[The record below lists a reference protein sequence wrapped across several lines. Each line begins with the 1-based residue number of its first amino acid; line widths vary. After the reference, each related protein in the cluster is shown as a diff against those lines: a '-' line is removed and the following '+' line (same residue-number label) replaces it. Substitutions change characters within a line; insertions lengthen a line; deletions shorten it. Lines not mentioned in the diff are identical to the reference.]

1 MTHIHWLG
9 AGLSSFPG
17 IRRLASRDMYL
28 TVWNR
33 TVSKAKQS
41 INHVNSSKIN
51 AKEFNLAKIEEELNE
66 GDIVISQLSASMH
79 LEIAKLCLKKNCHF
93 ATTSYLSDEIGKLDK
108 DVKKSELIFINEVGL
123 DPGID
128 HFFSHLLVKSL
139 KEKNLENISVSYKSY
154 CGGISAIPN
163 VFKYKFSWSPVG
175 VIKALNNKSKFIENF
190 NEKNVIPYK
199 HVKDYSINNEFFE
212 AYPNRNSI
220 PYIKEYMFPKEWD
233 IEEFVRGTLR
243 LKGWS
248 EAWREIFKMLEEKPI
263 NLEEKIQNKSDE
275 LWEQHKYK
283 DNEEDRVV
291 LWVNLEAKQNKK
303 LVWSE
308 SYYLDEKG
316 SGENTAMAK
325 LVSITLS
332 ATIDLMIQNKIKPG
346 VQAAPSDKEIITYFF
361 EILAQNSIKI
371 KHL

>member
-1 MTHIHWLG
+1 MTNIHWLG
-9 AGLSSFPG
+9 AGLSSIPG
-17 IRRLASRDMYL
+17 IRRLASQNLYL

-33 TVSKAKQS
+33 TLSKAKHS
-41 INHVNSSKIN
+41 INHVNSSNIK
-51 AKEFNLAKIEEELNE
+51 AKEFNLAQIEEELNK

-79 LEIAKLCLKKNCHF
+79 LEIARLCLKKSCHF
-93 ATTSYLSDEIGKLDK
+93 ATTSYLSDEISKLDE
-108 DVKKSELIFINEVGL
+108 DVKKSKLIFINEVGL

-190 NEKNVIPYK
+190 NEKTVIPYK
-199 HVKDYSINNEFFE
+199 HVNDYSINNEFFE
-212 AYPNRNSI
+212 AYPNRNSL
-220 PYIKEYMFPKEWD
+220 PYIKEYMFPKEWN

-248 EAWREIFKMLEEKPI
+248 EAWKEIFIMLEQKPI
-263 NLEEKIQNKSDE
+263 NLEEKIQSKSNE
-275 LWEQHKYK
+275 LWKLYKYK

-291 LWVNLEAKQNKK
+291 LWVSLEAKQNNK
-303 LVWSE
+303 LVWKK
-308 SYYLDEKG
+308 SYHLDEKG

-346 VQAAPSDKEIITYFF
+346 VQAAPSDKKIIYYFF

-371 KHL
+371 NNL